1 MASAN
6 NGVIVDRKRI
16 IVSALYKLKSMDAFN
31 KWVTF
36 AEDLPLGPE
45 GCSKGVITQ
54 LPDDLLS
61 LIYRKLNKLCDQRSF
76 IRTCHLFLDIAI
88 LSCKCLKVDDNDVT
102 TKLRKSYNP
111 LDSIVLGRYLHRFSH
126 YPSSISVLNLD
137 FSPITDKGLEAL
149 TKYCNKT
156 TLMNVSLRRCRHIT
170 NTGIL
175 FVKKNCP
182 QLRVLK
188 ISSCKNVSGVTSEQ
202 GFWAT
207 LTYLEADSLALC
219 PTGFLSGGGLEYL
232 NVFNLNENGC
242 SNLAYIGSGIAKNLK
257 ILSFRK
263 GSYVTDECIME
274 ISKGCPLLQ
283 VLNVSSCYREGIGL
297 PGWVSIGLHC
307 QNLEKLHVN
316 NSKDLCDTGLL
327 ALGNCSKLSVLY
339 MSDCPKVTPDG
350 KNKFKIQRP
359 DVKIE
364 TTMEVLFF
372 PECTTY

>member
-102 TKLRKSYNP
+102 TKLR
-111 LDSIVLGRYLHRFSH
+111 
-126 YPSSISVLNLD
+126 
-137 FSPITDKGLEAL
+137 
-149 TKYCNKT
+149 
-156 TLMNVSLRRCRHIT
+156 
-170 NTGIL
+170 
-175 FVKKNCP
+175 
-182 QLRVLK
+182 
-188 ISSCKNVSGVTSEQ
+188 
-202 GFWAT
+202 
-207 LTYLEADSLALC
+207 
-219 PTGFLSGGGLEYL
+219 
-232 NVFNLNENGC
+232 
-242 SNLAYIGSGIAKNLK
+242 IAKNLK